1 MSVKYKDR
9 HIELESEKKEYLLK
23 SDLMKFLDDF
33 LRHRTYLPEDYF
45 TFGEL
50 KRAINKEMK
59 HLTGKEINNGIYQE
73 KKKKIED
80 IDAIEKYEKMEEER
94 QEKERQRKQEL
105 IRKNTIGTTIPLPKY
120 EDIVSGK
127 ISIEKA
133 FPPINMED
141 LEGIKRSN
149 GTKIYTFRT
158 IDITLYNLE
167 NAYRVGKDYRIKKS
181 ELMWEDR
188 FEQMLDIEL
197 KKRRMLAT
205 PESAEYF
212 KEVEAIKPTLDP
224 TKHDSEQY
232 YTELLFKKR
241 KNRLAR
247 IFLLKGLKSNI
258 EEIQEYRKKNPDSLL
273 EYGNEMQY
281 EFATPEE
288 RFNHY
293 KNLGKI
299 GSEMT
304 AYPDFT
310 TDLVHIGNGKYMVDC
325 YEEVEFTEKPDE
337 LKDASIF
344 EIQNWHRE
352 KYKNLLK
359 NAGPLLERI
368 EKRYAEE
375 LEKRAKEQATAVPVC
390 DMRKDK
396 TR

>member
-1 MSVKYKDR
+1 MRYKDR

-73 KKKKIED
+73 KKKKIEH
-80 IDAIEKYEKMEEER
+80 IDAVEKYEKMEEER
-94 QEKERQRKQEL
+94 QEKERRLRQEI
-105 IRKNTIGTTIPLPKY
+105 IRKNTIETRMPLPKY
-120 EDIVSGK
+120 EDVISGK
-127 ISIEKA
+127 VSIEKA

-149 GTKIYTFRT
+149 GTKIYTIRAMDGVF
-158 IDITLYNLE
+158 INLE
-167 NAYRVGKDYRIKKS
+167 MAYKIGKS

-197 KKRRMLAT
+197 KKRRMFAT

-247 IFLLKGLKSNI
+247 IFLLKGLQSNI

-288 RFNHY
+288 RFNYY
-293 KNLGKI
+293 KNLEKI
-299 GSEMT
+299 LGSEMT

-310 TDLVHIGNGKYMVDC
+310 TNLVHIGNGKYMMDC
-325 YEEVEFTEKPDE
+325 YKEVEFTRMPDE

-344 EIQNWHRE
+344 EIHNWHRE
-352 KYKNLLK
+352 KYKSLLK
-359 NAGPLLERI
+359 NAGPELERL
-368 EKRYAEE
+368 EKRYAEN
-375 LEKRAKEQATAVPVC
+375 LEKLSKNPTTKTLVLDAKN
-390 DMRKDK
+390 DK
-396 TR
+396 TK

>member
-1 MSVKYKDR
+1 
-9 HIELESEKKEYLLK
+9 
-23 SDLMKFLDDF
+23 MKFLDDF
-33 LRHRTYLPEDYF
+33 LRYRTYLPEDYF

-59 HLTGKEINNGIYQE
+59 HLTGKEINNDIYQE
-73 KKKKIED
+73 KKRKMNR
-80 IDAIEKYEKMEEER
+80 IDVEEEYEKK
-94 QEKERQRKQEL
+94 EKEREERERKKIQEL
-105 IRKNTIGTTIPLPKY
+105 IRKYELETPTPLPRY
-120 EDIVSGK
+120 EDVVSGK

-149 GTKIYTFRT
+149 GTKIYTFRA
-158 IDITLYNLE
+158 IDRILIKLE
-167 NAYRVGKDYRIKKS
+167 QTYGIEKS

-188 FEQMLDIEL
+188 FEQMLDVEL

-224 TKHDSEQY
+224 TRHDSEQY

-293 KNLGKI
+293 NDLEKTL

-304 AYPDFT
+304 AYPTFT
-310 TDLVHIGNGKYMVDC
+310 TIPVHTGNGKYIEGC
-325 YEEVEFTEKPDE
+325 YKEVEFDKKPDE
-337 LKDASIF
+337 LKNASIF
-344 EIQNWHRE
+344 EIQNWYRE
-352 KYKNLLK
+352 KYRNLLK
-359 NAGPLLERI
+359 DAGPILECK
-368 EKRYAEE
+368 EKYYAER
-375 LEKRAKEQATAVPVC
+375 RAKEQATEGPVY
-390 DMRKDK
+390 DMRKDR

>member
-1 MSVKYKDR
+1 MRYKDR

-94 QEKERQRKQEL
+94 QEKERRLRQEI
-105 IRKNTIGTTIPLPKY
+105 IRKNTIETRMPLPKY
-120 EDIVSGK
+120 EDVISGK
-127 ISIEKA
+127 VSIEKA

-149 GTKIYTFRT
+149 GTKIYTIRAMDEVF
-158 IDITLYNLE
+158 INLE
-167 NAYRVGKDYRIKKS
+167 MAYKIGKS

-197 KKRRMLAT
+197 KKRRMFAT

-212 KEVEAIKPTLDP
+212 KEIEAIKPTLDP

-247 IFLLKGLKSNI
+247 IFLLKGLQSNI

-288 RFNHY
+288 RFNYY
-293 KNLGKI
+293 KNLEKI
-299 GSEMT
+299 LGSEMK

-310 TDLVHIGNGKYMVDC
+310 TNLVHIGNGKYMVDC
-325 YEEVEFTEKPDE
+325 YKEVEFTRMPDE

-344 EIQNWHRE
+344 EIHNWHRE
-352 KYKNLLK
+352 KYKSLLK
-359 NAGPLLERI
+359 NAGPELERL
-368 EKRYAEE
+368 EKRYAEN
-375 LEKRAKEQATAVPVC
+375 LEKLN
-390 DMRKDK
+390 K
-396 TR
+396 TK

>member
-1 MSVKYKDR
+1 MKYKDR

-94 QEKERQRKQEL
+94 QEKEWQRKQEL

-120 EDIVSGK
+120 EDVVSGK
-127 ISIEKA
+127 VSIKKA

-149 GTKIYTFRT
+149 GTKIYTIRAMDGVF
-158 IDITLYNLE
+158 INLE
-167 NAYRVGKDYRIKKS
+167 MAYKIGKS

-197 KKRRMLAT
+197 KKRRMFAT

-212 KEVEAIKPTLDP
+212 KEIEAIKPTLDP

-247 IFLLKGLKSNI
+247 IFLLKGLQSNI

-288 RFNHY
+288 RFNYY
-293 KNLGKI
+293 KNLEKI
-299 GSEMT
+299 LGSEMT

-310 TDLVHIGNGKYMVDC
+310 TNLVHIGNGKYMMDC
-325 YEEVEFTEKPDE
+325 YKEVEFTRMPDE

-344 EIQNWHRE
+344 EIHNWHRE
-352 KYKNLLK
+352 KYKSLLK
-359 NAGPLLERI
+359 NAGPELERL
-368 EKRYAEE
+368 EKRYAEN
-375 LEKRAKEQATAVPVC
+375 LEKLSKNPTAKTLVLDA
-390 DMRKDK
+390 KNDK
-396 TR
+396 TK

>member
-1 MSVKYKDR
+1 VRYKDR

-94 QEKERQRKQEL
+94 QEKEWQRKQEL

-120 EDIVSGK
+120 EDVVSGK
-127 ISIEKA
+127 VSIEKA

-149 GTKIYTFRT
+149 GTKIYTIRAMDGVF
-158 IDITLYNLE
+158 INLE
-167 NAYRVGKDYRIKKS
+167 MAYKIGKS

-197 KKRRMLAT
+197 KKRRMFAT

-212 KEVEAIKPTLDP
+212 KEIEAIKPTLDP

-247 IFLLKGLKSNI
+247 IFLLKGLQSNI

-288 RFNHY
+288 RFNYY
-293 KNLGKI
+293 KNLEKI
-299 GSEMT
+299 SGSEMT

-310 TDLVHIGNGKYMVDC
+310 TNLVHIGNGKYMMDC
-325 YEEVEFTEKPDE
+325 YKEVEFTRMPDE

-344 EIQNWHRE
+344 EIHNWHRE
-352 KYKNLLK
+352 KYKSLLK
-359 NAGPLLERI
+359 NAGPELERL
-368 EKRYAEE
+368 EKRYAEN
-375 LEKRAKEQATAVPVC
+375 LEKLSKNPTTKTLVLDAKN
-390 DMRKDK
+390 DK
-396 TR
+396 TK

>member
-1 MSVKYKDR
+1 MRYKDR

-94 QEKERQRKQEL
+94 QEKERRLRQEI
-105 IRKNTIGTTIPLPKY
+105 IRKNTIETRMPLPKY
-120 EDIVSGK
+120 EDVISGK
-127 ISIEKA
+127 VSIEKA

-149 GTKIYTFRT
+149 GTKIYTIRAMDEVF
-158 IDITLYNLE
+158 INLE
-167 NAYRVGKDYRIKKS
+167 MAYKIGKS

-197 KKRRMLAT
+197 KKRRMFAT

-212 KEVEAIKPTLDP
+212 KEIEAIKPTLDP

-247 IFLLKGLKSNI
+247 IFLLKGLQSNI

-288 RFNHY
+288 RFNYY
-293 KNLGKI
+293 KNLEKI
-299 GSEMT
+299 LGSEMT

-310 TDLVHIGNGKYMVDC
+310 TNLVHIGNGKYMVDC
-325 YEEVEFTEKPDE
+325 YKEVEFTRMPDE

-344 EIQNWHRE
+344 KIHNWHRE
-352 KYKNLLK
+352 KYKSLLK
-359 NAGPLLERI
+359 NAGPELERL
-368 EKRYAEE
+368 EKRYAEN
-375 LEKRAKEQATAVPVC
+375 LEKLSKNPTAKTLVLDA
-390 DMRKDK
+390 KNDK
-396 TR
+396 TK

>member
-1 MSVKYKDR
+1 MRYKDR
-9 HIELESEKKEYLLK
+9 YIELESEKKEYLLK

-94 QEKERQRKQEL
+94 QEKERRLRQEI
-105 IRKNTIGTTIPLPKY
+105 IRKNTIETRMPLPKY
-120 EDIVSGK
+120 EDVISGK
-127 ISIEKA
+127 VSIEKA

-149 GTKIYTFRT
+149 GTKIYTIRAMDEVF
-158 IDITLYNLE
+158 INLE
-167 NAYRVGKDYRIKKS
+167 MAYKIGKS

-197 KKRRMLAT
+197 KKRRMFAT

-212 KEVEAIKPTLDP
+212 KEIEAIKPTLDP

-247 IFLLKGLKSNI
+247 IFLLKGLQSNI

-288 RFNHY
+288 RFNYY
-293 KNLGKI
+293 KNLEKI
-299 GSEMT
+299 LGSEMK

-310 TDLVHIGNGKYMVDC
+310 TNLVHIGNGKYMMDC
-325 YEEVEFTEKPDE
+325 YKEVEFARMPDE

-344 EIQNWHRE
+344 EIHNWHRE
-352 KYKNLLK
+352 KYKSLLK
-359 NAGPLLERI
+359 NAGPELERL
-368 EKRYAEE
+368 EKRYAEN
-375 LEKRAKEQATAVPVC
+375 LEKLN
-390 DMRKDK
+390 K
-396 TR
+396 TK

>member
-1 MSVKYKDR
+1 MN
-9 HIELESEKKEYLLK
+9 HI
-23 SDLMKFLDDF
+23 DVV
-33 LRHRTYLPEDYF
+33 EDY
-45 TFGEL
+45 E
-50 KRAINKEMK
+50 KR
-59 HLTGKEINNGIYQE
+59 
-73 KKKKIED
+73 
-80 IDAIEKYEKMEEER
+80 
-94 QEKERQRKQEL
+94 EKEREERERKEIQEL
-105 IRKNTIGTTIPLPKY
+105 IRKYELETPTPLPRY
-120 EDIVSGK
+120 EDVVSGK
-127 ISIEKA
+127 VSIEKA

-149 GTKIYTFRT
+149 GTKIYTFRAT
-158 IDITLYNLE
+158 DGILYNLE
-167 NAYRVGKDYRIKKS
+167 RNYGIEKS

-188 FEQMLDIEL
+188 FEQMLDVEL

-212 KEVEAIKPTLDP
+212 REVEAIKPTLDP

-293 KNLGKI
+293 KDLEKTL

-304 AYPDFT
+304 AYPKFT
-310 TDLVHIGNGKYMVDC
+310 TVPIHIGNGKYIEGC
-325 YEEVEFTEKPDE
+325 YEEVEFTKKPDE
-337 LKDASIF
+337 LKNASIF

-352 KYKNLLK
+352 EYKNLLK
-359 NAGPLLERI
+359 NTEQLLEYL
-368 EKRYAEE
+368 EKRYA
-375 LEKRAKEQATAVPVC
+375 KRQAMSTAK
-390 DMRKDK
+390 DN

>member
-1 MSVKYKDR
+1 MRYKDR

-94 QEKERQRKQEL
+94 QEKEWQRKQEL

-120 EDIVSGK
+120 EDVVSGK
-127 ISIEKA
+127 VSIEKA

-141 LEGIKRSN
+141 LEGVKRSN
-149 GTKIYTFRT
+149 GTKIYTIRAMDEVF
-158 IDITLYNLE
+158 INLE
-167 NAYRVGKDYRIKKS
+167 MAYKIGKS

-197 KKRRMLAT
+197 KKRRMFAT

-241 KNRLAR
+241 KNRLTR
-247 IFLLKGLKSNI
+247 IFLLKGLQSNI

-288 RFNHY
+288 RFNYY
-293 KNLGKI
+293 KNLEKI
-299 GSEMT
+299 LGSEMT

-310 TDLVHIGNGKYMVDC
+310 TNLVHIGNGKYMVDC
-325 YEEVEFTEKPDE
+325 YKEVEFTRMPDE

-344 EIQNWHRE
+344 EIHNWHRE
-352 KYKNLLK
+352 KYKSLLK
-359 NAGPLLERI
+359 NAGPELERL
-368 EKRYAEE
+368 EKRYAEN
-375 LEKRAKEQATAVPVC
+375 LEKLGKNPTAKTLVL
-390 DMRKDK
+390 DTKNDK
-396 TR
+396 TK

>member
-1 MSVKYKDR
+1 MRYKDR

-94 QEKERQRKQEL
+94 QEKEWQRKQEL

-120 EDIVSGK
+120 EDVVSGK
-127 ISIEKA
+127 VSIKKA

-149 GTKIYTFRT
+149 GTKIYTIRAMDGVF
-158 IDITLYNLE
+158 INLE
-167 NAYRVGKDYRIKKS
+167 MAYKIGKS

-197 KKRRMLAT
+197 KKRRMFAT

-212 KEVEAIKPTLDP
+212 KEIEAIKPTLDP

-247 IFLLKGLKSNI
+247 IFLLKGLQSNI

-288 RFNHY
+288 RFNYY
-293 KNLGKI
+293 KNLEKI
-299 GSEMT
+299 LGSEMT

-310 TDLVHIGNGKYMVDC
+310 TNLVHIGNGKYMMDC
-325 YEEVEFTEKPDE
+325 YKEVEFTRMPDE

-344 EIQNWHRE
+344 EIHNWHRE
-352 KYKNLLK
+352 KYKSLLK
-359 NAGPLLERI
+359 NAGPELERL
-368 EKRYAEE
+368 EKRYAEN
-375 LEKRAKEQATAVPVC
+375 LEKLSKNPTAKTLVLDA
-390 DMRKDK
+390 KNDK
-396 TR
+396 TK

>member
-1 MSVKYKDR
+1 MRYKD
-9 HIELESEKKEYLLK
+9 HYIELESEKKEYLLK
-23 SDLMKFLDDF
+23 SDLVKFLDDF
-33 LRHRTYLPEDYF
+33 LRYRTYLPEDYF

-94 QEKERQRKQEL
+94 QEKEWRLRQEI
-105 IRKNTIGTTIPLPKY
+105 IRKNTIETRMPLPKY
-120 EDIVSGK
+120 EDVISGK
-127 ISIEKA
+127 VSIEKA
-133 FPPINMED
+133 FPPINIED

-149 GTKIYTFRT
+149 GTKIYTIRAMDEVF
-158 IDITLYNLE
+158 INLE
-167 NAYRVGKDYRIKKS
+167 MAYKIGKS

-197 KKRRMLAT
+197 KKRRMFAT

-212 KEVEAIKPTLDP
+212 KEIEAIKPTLDP

-247 IFLLKGLKSNI
+247 IFLLKGLQSNI

-288 RFNHY
+288 RFNYY
-293 KNLGKI
+293 KNLEKI
-299 GSEMT
+299 LGSEMK

-310 TDLVHIGNGKYMVDC
+310 TNLVHIGNGKYMVDC
-325 YEEVEFTEKPDE
+325 YKEVEFTRMPDE

-344 EIQNWHRE
+344 EIHNWHRE
-352 KYKNLLK
+352 KYKSLLK
-359 NAGPLLERI
+359 NAGPELERL
-368 EKRYAEE
+368 EKRYAEN
-375 LEKRAKEQATAVPVC
+375 LEKLGKNPTTKIPVS
-390 DMRKDK
+390 R
-396 TR
+396 

>member
-1 MSVKYKDR
+1 MRYKDR

-73 KKKKIED
+73 KKKKIEH
-80 IDAIEKYEKMEEER
+80 IDAVEKYEKMEEER
-94 QEKERQRKQEL
+94 QEKERRLRQEI
-105 IRKNTIGTTIPLPKY
+105 IRKNTIETRMPLPKY
-120 EDIVSGK
+120 EDVISGK
-127 ISIEKA
+127 VSIEKA

-149 GTKIYTFRT
+149 GTKIYTIRAMDGVF
-158 IDITLYNLE
+158 INLE
-167 NAYRVGKDYRIKKS
+167 MAYKIGKS

-197 KKRRMLAT
+197 KKRRMFAT

-212 KEVEAIKPTLDP
+212 KEIEAIKPTLDP

-247 IFLLKGLKSNI
+247 IFLLKGLQSNI

-288 RFNHY
+288 RFNYY
-293 KNLGKI
+293 KNLEKI
-299 GSEMT
+299 LGSEMT

-310 TDLVHIGNGKYMVDC
+310 TNLVHIGNGKYMVDC
-325 YEEVEFTEKPDE
+325 YKEVEFTRMPDE

-344 EIQNWHRE
+344 EIHNWHRE
-352 KYKNLLK
+352 KYKSLLK
-359 NAGPLLERI
+359 NAGPELERL
-368 EKRYAEE
+368 EKRYAEN
-375 LEKRAKEQATAVPVC
+375 LEKLGKNPTTKIPVC
-390 DMRKDK
+390 DIRKDK

>member
-1 MSVKYKDR
+1 
-9 HIELESEKKEYLLK
+9 
-23 SDLMKFLDDF
+23 MKFLDDF

-94 QEKERQRKQEL
+94 QEKEWQRKQEL

-120 EDIVSGK
+120 EDVVSGK
-127 ISIEKA
+127 VSIEKA

-149 GTKIYTFRT
+149 GTKIYTIRAMDGVF
-158 IDITLYNLE
+158 INLE
-167 NAYRVGKDYRIKKS
+167 MAYKIGKS

-197 KKRRMLAT
+197 KKRRMFAT

-212 KEVEAIKPTLDP
+212 KEIEAIKPTLDP

-247 IFLLKGLKSNI
+247 IFLLKGLQSNI

-288 RFNHY
+288 RFNYY
-293 KNLGKI
+293 KNLEKI
-299 GSEMT
+299 LGSEMT

-310 TDLVHIGNGKYMVDC
+310 TNLVHIGNGKYMMDC
-325 YEEVEFTEKPDE
+325 YKEVEFTRMPDE

-344 EIQNWHRE
+344 EIHNWHRE
-352 KYKNLLK
+352 KYKSLLK
-359 NAGPLLERI
+359 NVGPELERL
-368 EKRYAEE
+368 EKRYAEN
-375 LEKRAKEQATAVPVC
+375 LEKLSKNPTAKTLVLDA
-390 DMRKDK
+390 KNDK
-396 TR
+396 TK

>member
-1 MSVKYKDR
+1 VRYKDR

-94 QEKERQRKQEL
+94 QEKEWQRKQEL

-120 EDIVSGK
+120 EDVVSGK
-127 ISIEKA
+127 VSIEKA

-149 GTKIYTFRT
+149 GTKIYTIRAMDGVF
-158 IDITLYNLE
+158 INLE
-167 NAYRVGKDYRIKKS
+167 MAYKIGKS

-197 KKRRMLAT
+197 KKRRMFAT

-212 KEVEAIKPTLDP
+212 KEIEAIKPTLDP

-247 IFLLKGLKSNI
+247 IFLLKGLQSNI

-288 RFNHY
+288 RFNYY
-293 KNLGKI
+293 KNLEKI
-299 GSEMT
+299 LGSEMT

-310 TDLVHIGNGKYMVDC
+310 TNLVHIGNGKYMMDC
-325 YEEVEFTEKPDE
+325 YKEVEFTRMPDE

-344 EIQNWHRE
+344 EIHNWHRE
-352 KYKNLLK
+352 KYKSLLK
-359 NAGPLLERI
+359 NAGPELERL
-368 EKRYAEE
+368 EKRYAEN
-375 LEKRAKEQATAVPVC
+375 LEKLSKNPTAKTLVLDA
-390 DMRKDK
+390 KNDK
-396 TR
+396 TK

>member
-1 MSVKYKDR
+1 MRYKD
-9 HIELESEKKEYLLK
+9 HYIELESEKKEYLLK
-23 SDLMKFLDDF
+23 SDLIKFLDDF
-33 LRHRTYLPEDYF
+33 LRYRTYLPEDYF

-50 KRAINKEMK
+50 KRAINKEMT
-59 HLTGKEINNGIYQE
+59 HLTGKEINNDIYQE
-73 KKKKIED
+73 KKRKMNH
-80 IDAIEKYEKMEEER
+80 IDLEEEYEKK
-94 QEKERQRKQEL
+94 EKEREERERKEFQEYVKRHAL
-105 IRKNTIGTTIPLPKY
+105 ETPTPLPRY
-120 EDIVSGK
+120 EDVVTGKVSIK
-127 ISIEKA
+127 KA

-149 GTKIYTFRT
+149 GAKIYTIRA
-158 IDITLYNLE
+158 IDGILYNLE
-167 NAYRVGKDYRIKKS
+167 RNYRIEKS

-197 KKRRMLAT
+197 KKRRMFAT

-293 KNLGKI
+293 KNLEKI
-299 GSEMT
+299 LGSEIT
-304 AYPDFT
+304 AYPIFT
-310 TDLVHIGNGKYMVDC
+310 TIPMHVGNGKYVEGC
-325 YEEVEFTEKPDE
+325 YQEVEFAEKPDE
-337 LKDASIF
+337 LKNASIF
-344 EIQNWHRE
+344 EIQNWYRE
-352 KYKNLLK
+352 KYRNLLK
-359 NAGPLLERI
+359 DAGPILEYF
-368 EKRYAEE
+368 EKRYAKG
-375 LEKRAKEQATAVPVC
+375 LEKLNKKQTMGQPVYEK
-390 DMRKDK
+390 R
-396 TR
+396 

>member
-1 MSVKYKDR
+1 MRYKDR

-33 LRHRTYLPEDYF
+33 LRYRTYLPEDYF

-73 KKKKIED
+73 KKKKIEH
-80 IDAIEKYEKMEEER
+80 IDAVEKYEKMEEER
-94 QEKERQRKQEL
+94 QEKERRLRQEI
-105 IRKNTIGTTIPLPKY
+105 IRKNTIETRMPLPKY
-120 EDIVSGK
+120 EDVISGK
-127 ISIEKA
+127 VSIEKA

-149 GTKIYTFRT
+149 GTKIYTIRAMDEVF
-158 IDITLYNLE
+158 INLE
-167 NAYRVGKDYRIKKS
+167 MAYKIGKS

-197 KKRRMLAT
+197 KKRRMFAT

-247 IFLLKGLKSNI
+247 IFLLKGLQSNI

-288 RFNHY
+288 RFNYY
-293 KNLGKI
+293 KNLEKI
-299 GSEMT
+299 LGSEMK

-310 TDLVHIGNGKYMVDC
+310 TNLVHIGNGKYMMDC
-325 YEEVEFTEKPDE
+325 YKEVEFARMPDE

-344 EIQNWHRE
+344 EIHNWHRE
-352 KYKNLLK
+352 KYKSLLK
-359 NAGPLLERI
+359 NAGPELERL
-368 EKRYAEE
+368 EKRYAEN
-375 LEKRAKEQATAVPVC
+375 LEKLSKNPTAKTLVLDA
-390 DMRKDK
+390 KNDK
-396 TR
+396 TK

>member
-1 MSVKYKDR
+1 MKYKDR

-120 EDIVSGK
+120 EDVVSGK

-141 LEGIKRSN
+141 LEGIKSSN
-149 GTKIYTFRT
+149 GTKIYT
-158 IDITLYNLE
+158 IQAMDKVLVNLE
-167 NAYRVGKDYRIKKS
+167 LAYRIKKS

-247 IFLLKGLKSNI
+247 IFLLKGLQSNI

-288 RFNHY
+288 RFNY
-293 KNLGKI
+293 YRNLEKI
-299 GSEMT
+299 LGSEIT
-304 AYPDFT
+304 AYPDFMT
-310 TDLVHIGNGKYMVDC
+310 SLIHIGNGKYIESC
-325 YEEVEFTEKPDE
+325 YREVEFDKKPDE
-337 LKDASIF
+337 LKNASIF

-359 NAGPLLERI
+359 NAGPLLERLERYRA
-368 EKRYAEE
+368 EKFG
-375 LEKRAKEQATAVPVC
+375 KEHIW
-390 DMRKDK
+390 M
-396 TR
+396 

>member
-1 MSVKYKDR
+1 MRYKDR

-94 QEKERQRKQEL
+94 QEKEWQRKQEL

-120 EDIVSGK
+120 EDVVSGK
-127 ISIEKA
+127 VSIEKA

-149 GTKIYTFRT
+149 GTKIYTIRAMDGVF
-158 IDITLYNLE
+158 INLE
-167 NAYRVGKDYRIKKS
+167 MAYKIGKS

-197 KKRRMLAT
+197 KKRRMFAT

-212 KEVEAIKPTLDP
+212 KEIEAIKPTLDP

-247 IFLLKGLKSNI
+247 IFLLKGLQSNI

-281 EFATPEE
+281 EFATPEK
-288 RFNHY
+288 RFNYY
-293 KNLGKI
+293 KNLEKI
-299 GSEMT
+299 LGSEMT

-310 TDLVHIGNGKYMVDC
+310 TNLVHIGNGKYMMDC
-325 YEEVEFTEKPDE
+325 YKEVEFTRMPDE

-344 EIQNWHRE
+344 EIHNWHRE
-352 KYKNLLK
+352 KYKSLLK
-359 NAGPLLERI
+359 NAGPELERL
-368 EKRYAEE
+368 EKRYAEN
-375 LEKRAKEQATAVPVC
+375 LEKLSKNPTAKTLVLDA
-390 DMRKDK
+390 KNDK
-396 TR
+396 TK

>member
-1 MSVKYKDR
+1 
-9 HIELESEKKEYLLK
+9 
-23 SDLMKFLDDF
+23 MKFLDDF

-94 QEKERQRKQEL
+94 QEKEWQRKQEL

-120 EDIVSGK
+120 EDVVSGK

-149 GTKIYTFRT
+149 GTKIYTIRAMDEVF
-158 IDITLYNLE
+158 INLE
-167 NAYRVGKDYRIKKS
+167 MAYKIGKS

-197 KKRRMLAT
+197 KKRRMFAT

-212 KEVEAIKPTLDP
+212 KEVEAIKPTLDL
-224 TKHDSEQY
+224 TKHNSEQY

-247 IFLLKGLKSNI
+247 IFLLKGLKSNV
-258 EEIQEYRKKNPDSLL
+258 EEIQEYRKKDPDSLL

-288 RFNHY
+288 RFNYY
-293 KNLGKI
+293 KNLEKI
-299 GSEMT
+299 LGSEMT
-304 AYPDFT
+304 AYPDFA
-310 TDLVHIGNGKYMVDC
+310 TDLMHIGNGKYMVDC
-325 YEEVEFTEKPDE
+325 YKEVEFTRMPDE

-344 EIQNWHRE
+344 EIHNWHRE
-352 KYKNLLK
+352 KYKSLLK
-359 NAGPLLERI
+359 NAGPELERL
-368 EKRYAEE
+368 EKRYAEN
-375 LEKRAKEQATAVPVC
+375 LEKLSKNPTAKTLVLDA
-390 DMRKDK
+390 KNDK
-396 TR
+396 TK

>member
-1 MSVKYKDR
+1 
-9 HIELESEKKEYLLK
+9 
-23 SDLMKFLDDF
+23 MKFLDDF

-94 QEKERQRKQEL
+94 QEKERRLRQEI
-105 IRKNTIGTTIPLPKY
+105 IRKNTIETRMPLPKY
-120 EDIVSGK
+120 EDVISGK
-127 ISIEKA
+127 VSIEKA

-149 GTKIYTFRT
+149 GTKIYTIRAMDEVF
-158 IDITLYNLE
+158 INLE
-167 NAYRVGKDYRIKKS
+167 MAYKIGKS

-197 KKRRMLAT
+197 KKRRMFAT

-212 KEVEAIKPTLDP
+212 KEIEAIKPTLDP

-247 IFLLKGLKSNI
+247 IFLLKGLQSNI

-288 RFNHY
+288 RFNYY
-293 KNLGKI
+293 KNLEKI
-299 GSEMT
+299 LGSEMT

-310 TDLVHIGNGKYMVDC
+310 TNLVHIGNGKYMVDC
-325 YEEVEFTEKPDE
+325 YKEVEFTRMPDE

-344 EIQNWHRE
+344 KIHNWHRE
-352 KYKNLLK
+352 KYKSLLK
-359 NAGPLLERI
+359 NAGPELERL
-368 EKRYAEE
+368 EKRYAEN
-375 LEKRAKEQATAVPVC
+375 LEKLSKNPTAKTLVLDA
-390 DMRKDK
+390 KNDK
-396 TR
+396 TK

>member
-1 MSVKYKDR
+1 MRYKDR

-94 QEKERQRKQEL
+94 QEKEWQRKQEL

-120 EDIVSGK
+120 EDVVSGK
-127 ISIEKA
+127 VSIEKA

-149 GTKIYTFRT
+149 GTKIYTIRAMDGVF
-158 IDITLYNLE
+158 INLE
-167 NAYRVGKDYRIKKS
+167 MAYKIGKS

-197 KKRRMLAT
+197 KKRRMFAT

-212 KEVEAIKPTLDP
+212 KEIEAIKPTLDP

-247 IFLLKGLKSNI
+247 IFLLKGLQSNI

-288 RFNHY
+288 RFNYY
-293 KNLGKI
+293 KNLEKI
-299 GSEMT
+299 LGSEMT

-310 TDLVHIGNGKYMVDC
+310 TNLVHIGNGKYMMDC
-325 YEEVEFTEKPDE
+325 YKEVEFTRMPDE

-344 EIQNWHRE
+344 EIHNWHRE
-352 KYKNLLK
+352 KYKSLLK
-359 NAGPLLERI
+359 NAGPELERL
-368 EKRYAEE
+368 EKRYAEN
-375 LEKRAKEQATAVPVC
+375 LEKLSKNPTAKTLVLDA
-390 DMRKDK
+390 KNDK
-396 TR
+396 TK

>member
-1 MSVKYKDR
+1 
-9 HIELESEKKEYLLK
+9 
-23 SDLMKFLDDF
+23 MKFLDDF
-33 LRHRTYLPEDYF
+33 LRYRTYLPEDYF

-59 HLTGKEINNGIYQE
+59 HLTGKEINNDIYQE
-73 KKKKIED
+73 KKRKMNH
-80 IDAIEKYEKMEEER
+80 IDLEEEYEKK
-94 QEKERQRKQEL
+94 EKEREERERKEFQEFVKRHAL
-105 IRKNTIGTTIPLPKY
+105 ETPTPLPRY
-120 EDIVSGK
+120 EDVVSGK

-149 GTKIYTFRT
+149 GTKIYTFRAT
-158 IDITLYNLE
+158 DRTLVNLE
-167 NAYRVGKDYRIKKS
+167 KAYRIKKDYRIKKS

-293 KNLGKI
+293 KNLEKI
-299 GSEMT
+299 LGSEMT

-310 TDLVHIGNGKYMVDC
+310 TIPIHIGNGKYIEGC
-325 YEEVEFTEKPDE
+325 YEEVDFAEKPDE

-352 KYKNLLK
+352 KYKTLLK

-375 LEKRAKEQATAVPVC
+375 LEKRELEKLGKNPTTKIPVC
-390 DMRKDK
+390 DVRKDK

>member
-1 MSVKYKDR
+1 MRYKDR

-94 QEKERQRKQEL
+94 QEKEWQRKQEL

-120 EDIVSGK
+120 EDVVSGK
-127 ISIEKA
+127 VSIEKA

-149 GTKIYTFRT
+149 GTKIYTIRAMDGVF
-158 IDITLYNLE
+158 INLE
-167 NAYRVGKDYRIKKS
+167 MAYKIGKS

-197 KKRRMLAT
+197 KKRRMFAT

-212 KEVEAIKPTLDP
+212 KEIEAIKPTLDP

-247 IFLLKGLKSNI
+247 IFLLKGLQSNI
-258 EEIQEYRKKNPDSLL
+258 EEIQEYKKKT
-273 EYGNEMQY
+273 Q
-281 EFATPEE
+281 T
-288 RFNHY
+288 HY
-293 KNLGKI
+293 
-299 GSEMT
+299 
-304 AYPDFT
+304 
-310 TDLVHIGNGKYMVDC
+310 
-325 YEEVEFTEKPDE
+325 
-337 LKDASIF
+337 
-344 EIQNWHRE
+344 
-352 KYKNLLK
+352 
-359 NAGPLLERI
+359 
-368 EKRYAEE
+368 
-375 LEKRAKEQATAVPVC
+375 
-390 DMRKDK
+390 
-396 TR
+396 

>member
-1 MSVKYKDR
+1 
-9 HIELESEKKEYLLK
+9 
-23 SDLMKFLDDF
+23 MKFLDDF
-33 LRHRTYLPEDYF
+33 LRYHTYLPEDYF

-59 HLTGKEINNGIYQE
+59 HLTGKEINNDIYQE
-73 KKKKIED
+73 KKKKIEH
-80 IDAIEKYEKMEEER
+80 IDAVEKYEKME
-94 QEKERQRKQEL
+94 KEREDRERKKFQEL
-105 IRKNTIGTTIPLPKY
+105 IKRHALETPTPLPRY
-120 EDIVSGK
+120 EDVVSGK

-149 GTKIYTFRT
+149 GTKIYTFRAT
-158 IDITLYNLE
+158 DGTLVNLE
-167 NAYRVGKDYRIKKS
+167 KAYRIKKDYRIKKS

-293 KNLGKI
+293 KNLEKI
-299 GSEMT
+299 LGSEMT

-310 TDLVHIGNGKYMVDC
+310 TIPIHIGNGKYIEGC
-325 YEEVEFTEKPDE
+325 YEEVDFTEKPDE

-368 EKRYAEE
+368 EKYYAEKSEERE
-375 LEKRAKEQATAVPVC
+375 LEKLG
-390 DMRKDK
+390 KD
-396 TR
+396 RIR

>member
-1 MSVKYKDR
+1 MRYKDR

-50 KRAINKEMK
+50 KRAINKEMR

-94 QEKERQRKQEL
+94 QEKERRLRQEI
-105 IRKNTIGTTIPLPKY
+105 IRKNTIETRMPIPKY
-120 EDIVSGK
+120 EDVISGK
-127 ISIEKA
+127 VSIEKA

-149 GTKIYTFRT
+149 GTKIYTIRAMDEVF
-158 IDITLYNLE
+158 INLE
-167 NAYRVGKDYRIKKS
+167 MAYKIGKS

-197 KKRRMLAT
+197 KKRRMFAT

-212 KEVEAIKPTLDP
+212 KEIEAIKPTLDP

-247 IFLLKGLKSNI
+247 IFLLKGLQSNI

-288 RFNHY
+288 RFNYY
-293 KNLGKI
+293 KNLEKI
-299 GSEMT
+299 LGSEMT

-310 TDLVHIGNGKYMVDC
+310 TNLVHIGNGKYMVDC
-325 YEEVEFTEKPDE
+325 YKEVEFTRMPDE

-344 EIQNWHRE
+344 EIHNWHRE
-352 KYKNLLK
+352 KYKSLLK
-359 NAGPLLERI
+359 NAGPELERL
-368 EKRYAEE
+368 EKRYAEN
-375 LEKRAKEQATAVPVC
+375 LEKLGKNPTTKIPVS
-390 DMRKDK
+390 R
-396 TR
+396 

>member
-1 MSVKYKDR
+1 MRYKD
-9 HIELESEKKEYLLK
+9 HYIELESEKKEYLLK
-23 SDLMKFLDDF
+23 SDLIKFLDDF
-33 LRHRTYLPEDYF
+33 LRYRTYLPEDYF

-59 HLTGKEINNGIYQE
+59 HLTGKEINNDIYQE
-73 KKKKIED
+73 KKRKMNH
-80 IDAIEKYEKMEEER
+80 IDLEEEYEKK
-94 QEKERQRKQEL
+94 EKEREERERKEFQEYVKRHAL
-105 IRKNTIGTTIPLPKY
+105 ETPTPLPRY
-120 EDIVSGK
+120 EDVVTGK

-149 GTKIYTFRT
+149 GTKIYTIRAMDG
-158 IDITLYNLE
+158 ILYNLE
-167 NAYRVGKDYRIKKS
+167 RAYKIEKS

-247 IFLLKGLKSNI
+247 IFLLKGLQSNI

-293 KNLGKI
+293 KDLEKI
-299 GSEMT
+299 LGSEIT
-304 AYPDFT
+304 AYPIFT
-310 TDLVHIGNGKYMVDC
+310 TIPMHVGNGKYVEGC
-325 YEEVEFTEKPDE
+325 YQEVEFDKKPDE
-337 LKDASIF
+337 LKNASIF
-344 EIQNWHRE
+344 EIQNWYRE

-359 NAGPLLERI
+359 NAGPLLERL
-368 EKRYAEE
+368 EKSLAEE
-375 LEKRAKEQATAVPVC
+375 LKKLN
-390 DMRKDK
+390 KKYK

>member
-1 MSVKYKDR
+1 MRYKDR

-33 LRHRTYLPEDYF
+33 LRYRTYLPEDYF

-94 QEKERQRKQEL
+94 QEKERRLRQEI
-105 IRKNTIGTTIPLPKY
+105 IRKNTIETRMPLPKY
-120 EDIVSGK
+120 EDVISGK
-127 ISIEKA
+127 VSIEKA

-149 GTKIYTFRT
+149 GTKIYTIRAMDEVF
-158 IDITLYNLE
+158 INLE
-167 NAYRVGKDYRIKKS
+167 MAYKIGKS

-197 KKRRMLAT
+197 KKRRMFAT

-247 IFLLKGLKSNI
+247 IFLLKGLESNI

-273 EYGNEMQY
+273 EYGNEIQY

-288 RFNHY
+288 RFNYY
-293 KNLGKI
+293 KNLEKI
-299 GSEMT
+299 LGSEMK

-310 TDLVHIGNGKYMVDC
+310 TNLVHIGNGKYMVDC
-325 YEEVEFTEKPDE
+325 YKEVEFTRMPDE

-344 EIQNWHRE
+344 EIHNWHRE
-352 KYKNLLK
+352 KYKSLLK
-359 NAGPLLERI
+359 NAGPELERL
-368 EKRYAEE
+368 EKRYAEN
-375 LEKRAKEQATAVPVC
+375 LEKLN
-390 DMRKDK
+390 K
-396 TR
+396 TK

>member
-1 MSVKYKDR
+1 MRYKDR

-94 QEKERQRKQEL
+94 QEKEWQRKQEL

-120 EDIVSGK
+120 EDVVSGK
-127 ISIEKA
+127 VSIEKA

-149 GTKIYTFRT
+149 GTKIYTIRAMDGVF
-158 IDITLYNLE
+158 INLE
-167 NAYRVGKDYRIKKS
+167 MAYKIGKS

-197 KKRRMLAT
+197 KKRRMFAT

-212 KEVEAIKPTLDP
+212 KEIEAIKPTLDP

-247 IFLLKGLKSNI
+247 IFLLKGLQSNI
-258 EEIQEYRKKNPDSLL
+258 EEIQEYRKKTPDSLL

-288 RFNHY
+288 RFNYY
-293 KNLGKI
+293 KNLEKI
-299 GSEMT
+299 LGSEMT

-310 TDLVHIGNGKYMVDC
+310 TNLVHIGNGKYMMDC
-325 YEEVEFTEKPDE
+325 YKEVEFTRMPDE

-344 EIQNWHRE
+344 EIHNWHRE
-352 KYKNLLK
+352 KYKSLLK
-359 NAGPLLERI
+359 NAGPELERL
-368 EKRYAEE
+368 EKRYAEN
-375 LEKRAKEQATAVPVC
+375 LEKLSKNPTAKTLVLDA
-390 DMRKDK
+390 KNDK
-396 TR
+396 TK